1 MTESAMLRL
10 LSLLLSDAARDK
22 SPIPLMDE
30 DRDPEALSSA
40 DMWTRRLK
48 RKKNGL
54 KFSPDLLAQWILTE
68 KTYLSP

>member
-40 DMWTRRLK
+40 DMWTRRL
-48 RKKNGL
+48 
-54 KFSPDLLAQWILTE
+54 
-68 KTYLSP
+68 